1 MTGDVREPKKRS
13 LLSLIADV
21 PSLLGDLVR
30 NEIELLKQELAAK
43 IKHAGI
49 GLGLLAGAGA
59 FAFFTIGV
67 LTAAAILGLA
77 VALPAWAA
85 ALIVGGALLLIT
97 LILVLTGVGQLKRA
111 TPKPAE
117 TITSV
122 KKDVNAIKGIGKRAQ
137 R

>member
-1 MTGDVREPKKRS
+1 MTGDLREPRRRS
-13 LLSLIADV
+13 LFSLIADV
-21 PSLLGDLVR
+21 PTLLADLVR
-30 NEIELLKQELAAK
+30 NEIELLKQEITAK

-77 VALPAWAA
+77 EVIPAWAA
-85 ALIVGGALLLIT
+85 ALIIGGGLLLIT
-97 LILVLTGVGQLKRA
+97 LILLLIGVGQLKRA
-111 TPKPAE
+111 TPTPTE

-137 R
+137 S

>member
-67 LTAAAILGLA
+67 LTTAAILGLA

-85 ALIVGGALLLIT
+85 ALIVGGALLLVT
-97 LILVLTGVGQLKRA
+97 LILVLAGVGQLKRA